1 MIIFGLAVG
10 TLNWLWIP
18 ATFKSYVA
26 RAIQQRGTQMK
37 PDREKLFEEVRRQVK
52 IINKWIDG
60 VEQE

>member
-1 MIIFGLAVG
+1 
-10 TLNWLWIP
+10 
-18 ATFKSYVA
+18 
-26 RAIQQRGTQMK
+26 MK